1 MPRGGARNRSGPQPD
16 PNSLRSDKRG
26 LSFRHLPHDGYD
38 GKPPTWPLPD
48 LSEREHEV
56 WSTAWTYPQA
66 AAWVDEPWRWLT
78 IALWVRTFVVCE
90 GRDATAADKSSLHRF
105 ADQIGLTPAGM
116 KENGWIVAPPG
127 AEPVEDTA
135 PTSAA
140 EAARTRL
147 KVV

>member
-1 MPRGGARNRSGPQPD
+1 MPRGGARNRSGPPPD

-26 LSFRHLPHDGYD
+26 LSFRHLPHDGYV
-38 GKPPTWPLPD
+38 GEPPEWPLPD
-48 LSEREHEV
+48 FSEREIEV
-56 WSTAWTYPQA
+56 WRTAWTYPQA
-66 AAWVDEPWRWLT
+66 AAWAVEPWRWLA

-90 GRDATAADKSSLHRF
+90 GPNATAADKGSLHRF
-105 ADQIGLTPAGM
+105 ADQIGLTPAGL
-116 KENGWIVAPPG
+116 KENGWLVAPADDQPDEE
-127 AEPVEDTA
+127 AA